1 MPFEE
6 LKQRHAVVWRSGPCQ
21 GITETITDVH
31 ERVQERLDPRPG
43 QKLLD
48 VGCGAGAVAELHEAN
63 RTDGGIEFAWAHLPT
78 LGARK

>member
-31 ERVQERLDPRPG
+31 ERVQERLDARPG

-48 VGCGAGAVAELHEAN
+48 VACGAVAELHEAI
-63 RTDGGIEFAWAHLPT
+63 RTDGGIDFASAHLPT